1 MPEMEMYETK
11 NSLWDFGI
19 EFFLSSLFLSLF
31 TLVFSA
37 AKYKYCLPENSHF
50 NALSWS
56 IFDSKQQPSEQ
67 EKKKMHVQMQARL

>member
-19 EFFLSSLFLSLF
+19 EFFSSILSFF
-31 TLVFSA
+31 TLVCFA

-67 EKKKMHVQMQARL
+67 ENKKNAQMQARL